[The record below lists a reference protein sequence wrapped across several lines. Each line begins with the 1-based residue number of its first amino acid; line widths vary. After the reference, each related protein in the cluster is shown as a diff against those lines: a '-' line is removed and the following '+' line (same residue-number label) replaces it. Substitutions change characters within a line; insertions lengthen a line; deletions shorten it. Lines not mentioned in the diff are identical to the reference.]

1 VLPVVAVVLVSV
13 TVVPVL
19 VVSVMP
25 VVVVSPV
32 VLPVVEVSVVPML
45 VLRDDVVGVVPLVS
59 VVVASLV
66 EVGTVETKHTYFNN
80 NVTENL

>member
-1 VLPVVAVVLVSV
+1 MLPVVAVLLVSG

-25 VVVVSPV
+25 VVVLSTV
-32 VLPVVEVSVVPML
+32 VLPVVEVLVVPVL

-66 EVGTVETKHTYFNN
+66 EVGTVETNHKYVNN
-80 NVTENL
+80 NVTEKL